1 MRGKLKSCS
10 TKCFSAPE
18 NPTWSLNMSDFS
30 VTVKSIM
37 VREVNDLHGKKH
49 TACIINHRWV
59 THDIKCKL
67 CVFEGGER
75 SLLLEALWKK
85 KAPEERL
92 KVVSVYVL
100 CTDVDL
106 MDRIDFMSNC
116 VYIFFLYFQGPSR
129 LLLIDNVQT
138 LHFKGGIVGKQ
149 L

>member
-1 MRGKLKSCS
+1 
-10 TKCFSAPE
+10 
-18 NPTWSLNMSDFS
+18 MSDFS
-30 VTVKSIM
+30 VTVKPIV
-37 VREVNDLHGKKH
+37 VREVNAVHGKKH
-49 TACIINHRWV
+49 TVCIINHRAV

-106 MDRIDFMSNC
+106 MDRIDFMSKC
-116 VYIFFLYFQGPSR
+116 VDFFSYIFRVPLCSY
-129 LLLIDNVQT
+129 
-138 LHFKGGIVGKQ
+138 
-149 L
+149 